1 MTSTY
6 YLARHDGTGWWH
18 LIEVLEVKTSE
29 DDVRPIDVARA
40 HWPQVKTDPVNW
52 KILMATKDP
61 SNAPHD

>member
-18 LIEVLEVKTSE
+18 LLEVLTVKATE
-29 DDVRPIDVARA
+29 EGAIPLDVARA
-40 HWPQVKTDPVNW
+40 HWPQAKTDPANW